1 MTCAQPRAIIWRTLF
16 CALVLFSTTDAM
28 AQNSS
33 TKTTV
38 FAGGCFWCMEP
49 PFDKLDG
56 VISTVLGFAGGP
68 LANPT
73 YNQVTA
79 GGTGHLEAVQIAYDP
94 QKVSIEILLETY
106 WANVDPVDSGGQFCD
121 RGESYT
127 TAVFYAD
134 EAQEQAAQRS
144 KALVADLLGG
154 EIATKIIAL
163 DKFYPAEDYYQ
174 NYYMKN
180 TLRYKF
186 YRWNCGRDARLEKV
200 WGERASEHI
209 TLFD

>member
-56 VISTVLGFAGGP
+56 VISTVLGFAGGH

>member
-56 VISTVLGFAGGP
+56 VISTVLGFAGGH

-134 EAQEQAAQRS
+134 KAQEQAAQRS

>member
-56 VISTVLGFAGGP
+56 VVSTVLGFAGGH